1 MGGRGGGVRA
11 HLSRTVKVDN
21 EFQHSPRGFKATN
34 TNRYFFVNFMC
45 NLKFLVS
52 EDQLQ
57 ILIANPRA
65 SPASSE
71 NSDLVGKAREVAI
84 ESYWETDSR

>member
-1 MGGRGGGVRA
+1 MGGRGGGVGG

-34 TNRYFFVNFMC
+34 TNRYFFVNFLC

-65 SPASSE
+65 SASSE
-71 NSDLVGKAREVAI
+71 NPELVGKAREVAI